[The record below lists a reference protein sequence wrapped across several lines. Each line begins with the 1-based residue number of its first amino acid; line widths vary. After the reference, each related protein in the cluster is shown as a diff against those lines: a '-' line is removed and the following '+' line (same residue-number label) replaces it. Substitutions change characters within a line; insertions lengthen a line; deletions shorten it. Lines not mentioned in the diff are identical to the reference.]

1 MEKCSTFFQ
10 CKVTSTVQRLVLE
23 LDIAGISYPR
33 NYSLEMYYMPSTYA
47 LKALSTQYQ
56 NSLVHHDQMIR
67 GLENLPYKDRMREQG
82 AFQPG
87 EKKASGE
94 PYSGLPIPE
103 GGLQENWGGTFYK
116 DM

>member
-87 EKKASGE
+87 EKKASGRLD
-94 PYSGLPIPE
+94 SFLPVPD
-103 GGLQENWGGTFYK
+103 GGSKESCRGICYK
-116 DM
+116 DI